1 MTSTLPA
8 NEAPASME
16 VLALC
21 QEAVT
26 RFKPLCFWFR
36 DSNAPIQTV
45 GDVLLVIRR
54 LRQHGNR
61 ETWAFAQKIQQCL

>member
-8 NEAPASME
+8 NDAPAAPKA
-16 VLALC
+16 LALC

-36 DSNAPIQTV
+36 DANAPIQTV

-61 ETWAFAQKIQQCL
+61 ETWAFAQAIQQCL